1 MTLRALH
8 FLKTSVG
15 ASWGLRQMR
24 ELVKLGVDV
33 HVALPDGP
41 LINSYKAAGVTVHLI
56 DASINLINPFA
67 NFRVFSSIRKL
78 VKEVAPDIIH
88 SHFVTTTLALRLALG
103 PRHKVKRIFH
113 VPGPLHLE
121 HPFFRAAEIML
132 AGRSDF
138 WLASCEW
145 TRQRYIRSG
154 IAPSRVGLVYYGVDL
169 PDQTVGRTSIL
180 RKEFGISDD
189 APVVGN
195 VAYFYAPKRYLGQ
208 KEGLKGHEDLVE
220 AIDLAGCHIPGL
232 VCFLVGGPWAGAE
245 LYFERIKRLADG
257 VSNARIILT
266 GYRSDVHQIYQDFD
280 VAVHPSHSENVGGAV
295 ESLLFEVPT
304 IATNVG
310 GFPDLV
316 RPGETGWL
324 VPPKSPESLAKAI
337 VMALS
342 NHHEAITRAK
352 SGRHLVE
359 QLLDVRQNAKD
370 ILSYYNHLIETGLLS
385 SKVRSS

>member
-1 MTLRALH
+1 MTLRVLH

-41 LINSYKAAGVTVHLI
+41 LVASYKAAGITVHLI
-56 DASINLINPFA
+56 DASINLRNPLA
-67 NFRVFSSIRKL
+67 NVRVFSAIRKL
-78 VKEVAPDIIH
+78 VDEVAPDVIH
-88 SHFVTTTLALRLALG
+88 SHFVATTLALRLALG
-103 PRHKVKRIFH
+103 PRHPVKRIFH

-121 HPFFRAAEIML
+121 HPFFRAAEIMVS
-132 AGRSDF
+132 GRSDF

-145 TRQRYIRSG
+145 TRQRYIKSG
-154 IAPSRVGLVYYGVDL
+154 IAASRVGLVYYGVDL
-169 PDQTVGRTSIL
+169 PEQPAGRSGIL
-180 RKEFGISDD
+180 RRGYGISDD

-208 KEGLKGHEDLVE
+208 KVGLKGHEDLIA
-220 AIDLAGCHIPGL
+220 AIDIAGRDIPGL
-232 VCFLVGGPWAGAE
+232 TCVLVGGPWGGADW
-245 LYFERIKRLADG
+245 YFERVKKLADG

-295 ESLLFEVPT
+295 ESLLHEVPT
-304 IATNVG
+304 IATDVG

-316 RPGETGWL
+316 RPGQTGWL
-324 VPPKSPESLAKAI
+324 VPPRSPESLARAI
-337 VMALS
+337 VEALS
-342 NHHEAITRAK
+342 DRQEAITRAK
-352 SGRHLVE
+352 AGRRLVE
-359 QLLDVRQNAKD
+359 QLLDVRQNARD
-370 ILSYYNHLIETGLLS
+370 ILAYYNNLLETGFLTPEAQS
-385 SKVRSS
+385 S